1 MERMRRD
8 SVPTGKVIPP
18 AFHVNMKTEPGC
30 PQGRQTPDDR

>member
-8 SVPTGKVIPP
+8 SVPP